1 MYVKVRTMDGKQE
14 ALLTISKLTEVEDFK
29 RQIEQEFNVKVN
41 LQRLFFRGKQ
51 LENGYK
57 LHDYNINLNDVIQL
71 MTRVTDETETEATSS
86 SSSSSSSSSN
96 NNNNEVIDNSN
107 EDETLV
113 ETESL
118 YYKIGDAV
126 DCLDQTYGA
135 WFEAIILKIFKKE
148 DKLIYNVRWEFDDS
162 APNFNVPESSVRPR
176 ARRLIQFDG
185 LKIGQKVMINH
196 NVDDPKETGLWY
208 DFTIFKTDKKR
219 RAQELVGTLHIGRDQ
234 LLENRKVNPKS
245 EIFAIEEPKL
255 LGERTPED
263 EQHMISNGT
272 RRRVQ
277 ANCNACSDNPRA
289 KCRECGCRVC
299 AGKEDEHNLLLCD
312 ECNSAY
318 HLRCL
323 NPPLT
328 SIPEED
334 YWYCAECK
342 NDENEIVKAGDKL
355 KQTKKKTTEN
365 SNSKRDWGK
374 GMACVG
380 RTKECSI
387 VPPNHRGPIPG
398 VEVGMCWIYRV
409 QVSEVGVHRPHIAGI
424 HGRETDCAYS
434 IVLSGGY
441 EDDID
446 NGDEFMYTG
455 SGGRDLSG
463 NKRTAEQ
470 SCDQTLTRMNKALA
484 VNCNA
489 KLNATNGATAEDWR
503 GGIPVRVVRNFKL
516 AKHSK
521 YAPEEGNR
529 YDGIYKVVK
538 YYPDTGKSGFRV
550 WRYLL
555 RRDDP
560 APAPWTKEGKARIIE
575 LGFKPMYPDGY
586 LEAMAKNKTNKKRN
600 ELTEENSVASIK
612 SEPPKK
618 KRKREIYKLESKIEK
633 CIDEDEGNAKLWDE
647 CRTALSNGKAGFLQH
662 VSERFTCPCCLEVV
676 YNPVTTPCAHNI
688 CIGCLKRSFSSGVH
702 CCPSC
707 RHLLDKNYKMEV
719 NQSLSSSLL
728 LLYPGYGGG
737 R

>member
-14 ALLTISKLTEVEDFK
+14 AILTISKLTEVEDFK
-29 RQIEQEFNVKVN
+29 REIQKELHVDVDS
-41 LQRLFFRGKQ
+41 QRLFFRGKQ

-57 LHDYNINLNDVIQL
+57 LYDYNVNLNDVIQL
-71 MTRVTDETETEATSS
+71 MVKVKVEYSENKATSS
-86 SSSSSSSSSN
+86 SSNDGSDSKTEEQLNDSM
-96 NNNNEVIDNSN
+96 
-107 EDETLV
+107 EDEKLI
-113 ETESL
+113 EADSL
-118 YYKIGDAV
+118 YYKVGDAV
-126 DCLDQTYGA
+126 DCLDQMYGA
-135 WFEAIILKIFKKE
+135 WFEAFIMKIFRQN
-148 DKLIYNVRWEFDDS
+148 DKLVYNVQWEFDNKV
-162 APNFNVPESSVRPR
+162 PPFNVPETSVRPR
-176 ARRLIQFDG
+176 SRHLLQFND
-185 LKIGQKVMINH
+185 LEIGQKVMINH
-196 NVDDPKETGLWY
+196 NVDDPKEFGLWY
-208 DFTIFKTDKKR
+208 DFTISKIDKKR
-219 RAQELVGTLHIGRDQ
+219 KVQELTGTLHIGRDYQ
-234 LLENRKVNPKS
+234 LENRKINPRG
-245 EIFAIEEPKL
+245 EVYAIESPKL
-255 LGERTPED
+255 LSDRSPED
-263 EQHMISNGT
+263 EQHMISDGK

-277 ANCNACSDNPRA
+277 AICNSCMDNPHK
-289 KCRECGCRVC
+289 KCKDCGCRKC

-318 HLRCL
+318 HLSCL
-323 NPPLT
+323 DPPLT

-334 YWYCAECK
+334 YWYCPECK

-355 KQTKKKTTEN
+355 KQSKKKTTANEN
-365 SNSKRDWGK
+365 NKRDWGK

-446 NGDEFMYTG
+446 NGDEFVYTG

-489 KLNATNGATAEDWR
+489 KLNATTGAMAEDWR

-538 YYPDTGKSGFRV
+538 YYPHTGKSGFRV

-560 APAPWTKEGKARIIE
+560 APAPWTKEGKARIAS
-575 LGFKPMYPDGY
+575 LGLKPMYPDGY
-586 LEAMAKNKTNKKRN
+586 LEAMAKNKTNKKKRMLN
-600 ELTEENSVASIK
+600 DNQSLASTK
-612 SEPPKK
+612 EGPPKK
-618 KRKREIYKLESKIEK
+618 RQKHEAYRLDDELINL
-633 CIDEDEGNAKLWDE
+633 IDKDNANAKLWEE
-647 CRTALSNGKAGFLQH
+647 CRKIVSDGKAAFLQC

-676 YNPVTTPCAHNI
+676 YNPVTTPCVHNI
-688 CIGCLKRSFSSGVH
+688 CLICLKRSFSSGVH
-702 CCPSC
+702 YCPSC
-707 RHLLDKNYKMEV
+707 RHNLDKHYKVEI
-719 NQSLSSSLL
+719 NSSLSSILL
-728 LLYPGYGGG
+728 LLYPGYEGG